1 MAVYRPMLSMQSHL
15 SNSVDGCAHTNEC
28 PMVSDRVWGELYST
42 LRPYI
47 LGWVYSSGVTS
58 WHGQEQDIA
67 DDILQ
72 EAIIRTL
79 KYTRLVE
86 DGHGLPIHS
95 MTCFGRTV
103 AHNHFRDLRRRE
115 LRLIRPSSQD
125 GEISYLL
132 SNGADVDPAE
142 IALDSLMRISV
153 LMTLARIIVDF
164 PLKQRTALLVDL
176 ANHADLSGET
186 SQLHAAFITVGI
198 DLRDYRRPGSHDP
211 LERSRHAAS
220 LSMAYKRLRQTFHM
234 KEHDFSY
241 E

>member
-1 MAVYRPMLSMQSHL
+1 MAVYRPVVQTNDRQS
-15 SNSVDGCAHTNEC
+15 
-28 PMVSDRVWGELYST
+28 VSDRVWIELYST

-58 WHGQEQDIA
+58 WHGQELDIA

-72 EAIIRTL
+72 EAVIRTL
-79 KYTRLVE
+79 KYTRLAE
-86 DGHGLPIHS
+86 NGLGMPIHS

-115 LRLIRPSSQD
+115 LRLIRPSSPD

-132 SNGADVDPAE
+132 ANGDDVDPSE

-153 LMTLARIIVDF
+153 LMALARLIVDF
-164 PLKQRTALLVDL
+164 PIKQRTALLIDL

-186 SQLHAAFITVGI
+186 SQLLSAFQTVGI
-198 DLRDYRRPGSHDP
+198 DLRAYRCTLSRDP

-220 LSMAYKRLRQTFHM
+220 LSMAYKRLRQTFQHH
-234 KEHDFSY
+234 EQDFA
-241 E
+241 

>member
-1 MAVYRPMLSMQSHL
+1 MAVYRPI
-15 SNSVDGCAHTNEC
+15 VHTNDRQT
-28 PMVSDRVWGELYST
+28 VSDRVWMELYTT

-58 WHGQEQDIA
+58 WHGQEHDIA

-72 EAIIRTL
+72 EAVIRTL

-86 DGHGLPIHS
+86 NGIGMPIHS

-115 LRLIRPSSQD
+115 LRLIRPTSQD
-125 GEISYLL
+125 GEVSYLL
-132 SNGADVDPAE
+132 SNGDDVDPSE

-164 PLKQRTALLVDL
+164 PAKQRTALLTDL

-186 SQLHAAFITVGI
+186 SQLQTAFMSVGI
-198 DLRDYRRPGSHDP
+198 DLREYRRALSGDP

-220 LSMAYKRLRQTFHM
+220 LSMAYKRLRQTFQLN
-234 KEHDFSY
+234 EQDFA
-241 E
+241 

>member
-1 MAVYRPMLSMQSHL
+1 MAVYRPVVQTNDRQS
-15 SNSVDGCAHTNEC
+15 
-28 PMVSDRVWGELYST
+28 VSDRVWIELYST

-58 WHGQEQDIA
+58 WHGQELDIA

-72 EAIIRTL
+72 EAVIRTL
-79 KYTRLVE
+79 KYTRLAE
-86 DGHGLPIHS
+86 NGLGMPIHS

-115 LRLIRPSSQD
+115 LRLIRPSSPD

-132 SNGADVDPAE
+132 ANGDDVDPSE

-153 LMTLARIIVDF
+153 LMALARLIVDF
-164 PLKQRTALLVDL
+164 PIKQRTALLIDL

-186 SQLHAAFITVGI
+186 SQLLSAFQTVGI
-198 DLRDYRRPGSHDP
+198 DLRVYRCTLSRDP

-220 LSMAYKRLRQTFHM
+220 LSMAYKRLRQTFQYH
-234 KEHDFSY
+234 EQDFM
-241 E
+241 

>member
-1 MAVYRPMLSMQSHL
+1 MAVYRPVVQ
-15 SNSVDGCAHTNEC
+15 TNDRQA
-28 PMVSDRVWGELYST
+28 VSDRVWMELYST

-58 WHGQEQDIA
+58 WHGQEHDIA

-72 EAIIRTL
+72 EAVIRTL

-86 DGHGLPIHS
+86 NGLGMPIHS

-115 LRLIRPSSQD
+115 LRLIRPSSPD
-125 GEISYLL
+125 GEVSYLL
-132 SNGADVDPAE
+132 ANGDEVDPSE

-153 LMTLARIIVDF
+153 LMALARLIVDF
-164 PLKQRTALLVDL
+164 PIKQRTALLIDL

-186 SQLHAAFITVGI
+186 SQLQSAFQTVGI
-198 DLRDYRRPGSHDP
+198 DLRTYRCTLSRDP

-220 LSMAYKRLRQTFHM
+220 LSMAYKRLRQTFQSDEQDYM
-234 KEHDFSY
+234 
-241 E
+241 